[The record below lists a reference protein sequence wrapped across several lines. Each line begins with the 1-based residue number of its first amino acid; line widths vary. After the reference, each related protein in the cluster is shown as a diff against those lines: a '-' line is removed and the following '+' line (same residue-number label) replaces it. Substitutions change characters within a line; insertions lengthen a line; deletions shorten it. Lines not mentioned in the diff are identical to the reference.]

1 MTIPNKNTENFTT
14 TVTLT
19 NSVDQ
24 ILAEY
29 ANMPSEQ
36 IRSVT
41 LDNVVV
47 STCAHDLYLPADII
61 TELGLTL
68 AEEFEVETK
77 TGIKTVR
84 IFKDLTLTL
93 QGRDTACRCI
103 ELPKGK
109 SAILDQTT
117 LLALGLK
124 FDVNNQQL
132 IEVME
137 RTGLIVEC

>member
-1 MTIPNKNTENFTT
+1 MTIPNKNTENYTT

-19 NSVDQ
+19 NSVDE

-29 ANMPSEQ
+29 ANMSSEQ

-47 STCAHDLYLPADII
+47 STHAHDLYLPADII

-68 AEEFEVETK
+68 AEEFEFETA

-84 IFKDLTLTL
+84 IFKDLDLDLTL

-103 ELPKGK
+103 ELPKGER
-109 SAILDQTT
+109 AILDRTT
-117 LLALGLK
+117 LLAFGVR
-124 FDVNNQQL
+124 FE
-132 IEVME
+132 I
-137 RTGLIVEC
+137 